1 MRKILNNKYILLLF
15 LTTALLFV
23 SKRNYSQ
30 CFASP
35 GNPIAGSTN
44 VGVLQNRIT
53 RVLVFHKFSFS
64 NQYFEGSNK
73 ISYDYPAAISNA
85 NFNYTGF
92 SVGYGLRKKI
102 TLEFEAGY
110 FFNKTQNYRNFDYQI
125 KGYGLSNAVFTGK
138 FNIYK
143 NIDKMLEF
151 TVSAGVKIPFSLKPQ
166 VVEGVTLPIDIQ
178 PSTGNFGSIFQML
191 FVKEF
196 KNASARILF
205 FGRYERNFNENK
217 MGYRFG
223 DAYTSSLFLSKHLA
237 NRYTELT
244 KDITVI
250 LQIRHEYRF
259 RNLLYDNPVV
269 ASGSNSIYLGPQLN
283 YNLNMVWNFSI
294 IYDFPVYHYYNDIQ
308 LGNSY
313 SILLS
318 ITRDL
323 GYGI

>member
-1 MRKILNNKYILLLF
+1 VEQNKRSLF
-15 LTTALLFV
+15 LIIIVVFLLIPG
-23 SKRNYSQ
+23 KKTYAQ

-53 RVLVFHKFSFS
+53 RVLVFHKFSYS

-85 NFNYTGF
+85 NFNYSGF
-92 SVGYGLRKKI
+92 SVGYGLRKRI
-102 TLEFEAGY
+102 TLEVEAGY
-110 FFNKTQNYRNFDYQI
+110 FFNKTQNYRHFDYKI
-125 KGYGLSNAVFTGK
+125 KGYGFSNAVFTGK

-143 NIDKMLEF
+143 NVDKMLEF
-151 TVSAGVKIPFSLKPQ
+151 TMSGGLKVPFSLKPQ
-166 VVEGVTLPIDIQ
+166 VVNGVTLPIDIQ
-178 PSTGNFGSIFQML
+178 PSTGNFGSIFQAL

-196 KNASARILF
+196 KNISARFILF
-205 FGRYERNFNENK
+205 SRYENNFNENR

-223 DAYTSSLFLSKHLA
+223 DAYTTSIFLSKHLA
-237 NRYTELT
+237 NRYTEIT

-250 LQIRHEYRF
+250 LQIRHEYKF
-259 RNLLYDNPVV
+259 SNLLNDKPVV
-269 ASGSNSIYLGPQLN
+269 ASGSNSLYLGPQIN
-283 YNLNMVWNFSI
+283 YNLNMVWNFSL
-294 IYDFPVYHYYNDIQ
+294 IYDFPIYHYYNDIQ

-313 SILLS
+313 SVLLS

-323 GYGI
+323 GYRI